1 MNRNSFYVGN
11 GMKHWFLVTC
21 GFLAGCGSINSD
33 MVPGGNMLDTAPRTN
48 SELRHPEWGYAKS
61 YASTPRYVAQAPS
74 TMGKK
79 SQGVTSLEMFLNRH
93 QIAHET
99 ISGDHLM
106 VRLKEQVHF
115 QTGSARLSSQSEDW
129 LRNLGHY
136 LAGRT
141 DVDVVIDGHADS
153 TGAATF
159 NDSLSEKRA
168 REVEKQLLATSL
180 PRQRVFSRGFGEY
193 VPQCSN
199 ATASGKACN
208 RRVELMLIVDQ

>member
-1 MNRNSFYVGN
+1 
-11 GMKHWFLVTC
+11 MKHWFLVAC
-21 GFLAGCGSINSD
+21 GMLAGCTSMDPN
-33 MVPGGNMLDTAPRTN
+33 MVPGGNILDTAPRTN
-48 SELRHPEWGYAKS
+48 SELRHPEWGYAPTS
-61 YASTPRYVAQAPS
+61 YVAAPRQAAQAPRS
-74 TMGKK
+74 MGKK
-79 SQGVTSLEMFLNRH
+79 SQGVMSLEMFLNRH

-99 ISGDHLM
+99 ISGEHLM

-115 QTGSARLSSQSEDW
+115 QTGSARLSSQSQDW
-129 LRNLGHY
+129 IRSLGHY
-136 LAGRT
+136 LSGRT
-141 DVDVVIDGHADS
+141 DIDVVIDGHADS
-153 TGAATF
+153 TGAASF

-199 ATASGKACN
+199 ATSSGKACN

>member
-1 MNRNSFYVGN
+1 
-11 GMKHWFLVTC
+11 MKHWFLVAC
-21 GFLAGCGSINSD
+21 GMLAGCTSMDPN
-33 MVPGGNMLDTAPRTN
+33 MVPGGNILDTAPRTN
-48 SELRHPEWGYAKS
+48 SELRHPEWGYAPTS
-61 YASTPRYVAQAPS
+61 YVSAPRQTTQATS
-74 TMGKK
+74 SMGKK
-79 SQGVTSLEMFLNRH
+79 PQGVMSLEMFLNRH

-99 ISGDHLM
+99 ISGEHLM
-106 VRLKEQVHF
+106 IRLEEQVHF
-115 QTGSARLSSQSEDW
+115 QTGSAKLSSQSQDW
-129 LRNLGHY
+129 IRNLGHY
-136 LAGRT
+136 LSGRT

-153 TGAATF
+153 TGAASF

-199 ATASGKACN
+199 ATSTGKACN

>member
-1 MNRNSFYVGN
+1 MDPN
-11 GMKHWFLVTC
+11 
-21 GFLAGCGSINSD
+21 
-33 MVPGGNMLDTAPRTN
+33 MVPGGNILDTAPRTN
-48 SELRHPEWGYAKS
+48 SELRHPEWGYAPTS
-61 YASTPRYVAQAPS
+61 YVSAPRQTTQATS
-74 TMGKK
+74 SMGKK
-79 SQGVTSLEMFLNRH
+79 PQGVMSLEMFLNRH

-99 ISGDHLM
+99 ISGEHLM
-106 VRLKEQVHF
+106 IRLKEQVHF
-115 QTGSARLSSQSEDW
+115 QTGSAKLSSQSQDW
-129 LRNLGHY
+129 IRNLGHY
-136 LAGRT
+136 LSGRT

-153 TGAATF
+153 TGAANF

-199 ATASGKACN
+199 ATSTGKACN

>member
-1 MNRNSFYVGN
+1 
-11 GMKHWFLVTC
+11 MKHWFLVAC
-21 GFLAGCGSINSD
+21 GMLAGCTSMDPS
-33 MVPGGNMLDTAPRTN
+33 MVPGGNILDTAPRTN
-48 SELRHPEWGYAKS
+48 SELRHPEWGYAPTS
-61 YASTPRYVAQAPS
+61 YVSAPRQATQATS
-74 TMGKK
+74 SMGKK
-79 SQGVTSLEMFLNRH
+79 PQGVMSLEMFLNRH

-99 ISGDHLM
+99 ISGEHLM
-106 VRLKEQVHF
+106 IRLKEQVHF
-115 QTGSARLSSQSEDW
+115 QTGSAKLSSQSQDW
-129 LRNLGHY
+129 IRNLGHY
-136 LAGRT
+136 LSGRT

-153 TGAATF
+153 TGAASF

-199 ATASGKACN
+199 ATSTGKACN

>member
-1 MNRNSFYVGN
+1 MDPN
-11 GMKHWFLVTC
+11 
-21 GFLAGCGSINSD
+21 
-33 MVPGGNMLDTAPRTN
+33 MVPGGNILDTAPRTN
-48 SELRHPEWGYAKS
+48 SELRHPEWGYTPTS
-61 YASTPRYVAQAPS
+61 YVSAPRQATQATS
-74 TMGKK
+74 SMGKK
-79 SQGVTSLEMFLNRH
+79 SQGVMSLEMFLNRH

-99 ISGDHLM
+99 ISGEHLM
-106 VRLKEQVHF
+106 IRLKEQVHF
-115 QTGSARLSSQSEDW
+115 QTGSAKLSSQSQDW
-129 LRNLGHY
+129 IRNLGHY
-136 LAGRT
+136 LSGRA

-153 TGAATF
+153 TGAASF

-199 ATASGKACN
+199 ATSTGKACN

>member
-1 MNRNSFYVGN
+1 
-11 GMKHWFLVTC
+11 
-21 GFLAGCGSINSD
+21 
-33 MVPGGNMLDTAPRTN
+33 MVPGGNILDTAPRTN
-48 SELRHPEWGYAKS
+48 SELRHPEWGYAPTS
-61 YASTPRYVAQAPS
+61 YVSAPRQAVQTPRS
-74 TMGKK
+74 MEKK
-79 SQGVTSLEMFLNRH
+79 SQGVMSLEMFLNRH

-99 ISGDHLM
+99 ISGEHLM

-115 QTGSARLSSQSEDW
+115 QTGSAKLSSQSQGW
-129 LRNLGHY
+129 IRNLGHY
-136 LAGRT
+136 LSGRT
-141 DVDVVIDGHADS
+141 DIDVVIDGHADS
-153 TGAATF
+153 TGAESF
-159 NDSLSEKRA
+159 NESLSEKRA

>member
-1 MNRNSFYVGN
+1 MDPN
-11 GMKHWFLVTC
+11 
-21 GFLAGCGSINSD
+21 
-33 MVPGGNMLDTAPRTN
+33 MVPGGNILDTAPRTN
-48 SELRHPEWGYAKS
+48 SELRHPEWGYAPTS
-61 YASTPRYVAQAPS
+61 YVSAPRQTTQATS
-74 TMGKK
+74 SMGKK
-79 SQGVTSLEMFLNRH
+79 PQGVMSLEMFLNRH

-99 ISGDHLM
+99 ISGEHLM
-106 VRLKEQVHF
+106 IRLKEQVHF
-115 QTGSARLSSQSEDW
+115 QTGSAKLSSQSQDW
-129 LRNLGHY
+129 IRNLGHY
-136 LAGRT
+136 LSGRT

-153 TGAATF
+153 TGAASF

-199 ATASGKACN
+199 ATSTGKACN

>member
-1 MNRNSFYVGN
+1 MDPN
-11 GMKHWFLVTC
+11 
-21 GFLAGCGSINSD
+21 
-33 MVPGGNMLDTAPRTN
+33 MVPGGNILDTAPRTN
-48 SELRHPEWGYAKS
+48 SELRHPEWGYAPTS
-61 YASTPRYVAQAPS
+61 YVAAPRS
-74 TMGKK
+74 MGKK
-79 SQGVTSLEMFLNRH
+79 SQGVMSLEMFLNRH

-99 ISGDHLM
+99 ISGEHLM

-115 QTGSARLSSQSEDW
+115 QTGSARLSSQSQDW
-129 LRNLGHY
+129 IRSLGHY
-136 LAGRT
+136 LSGRT
-141 DVDVVIDGHADS
+141 DIDVVIDGHADS
-153 TGAATF
+153 TGAASF

-199 ATASGKACN
+199 ATSSGKACN

>member
-1 MNRNSFYVGN
+1 
-11 GMKHWFLVTC
+11 MKHWFLVAC
-21 GFLAGCGSINSD
+21 GMLAGCTSMDPN
-33 MVPGGNMLDTAPRTN
+33 MVPGGNILDTAPRTN
-48 SELRHPEWGYAKS
+48 SELRHPEWGYAPTS
-61 YASTPRYVAQAPS
+61 YVSAPRQTTQATS
-74 TMGKK
+74 SMGKK
-79 SQGVTSLEMFLNRH
+79 PQGVMSLEMFLNRH

-99 ISGDHLM
+99 ISGEHLM
-106 VRLKEQVHF
+106 IRLKEQVHF
-115 QTGSARLSSQSEDW
+115 QTGSAKLSSQSQDW
-129 LRNLGHY
+129 IRNLGHY
-136 LAGRT
+136 LSGRT

-153 TGAATF
+153 TGAANF

-199 ATASGKACN
+199 ATSTGKACN

>member
-1 MNRNSFYVGN
+1 MDPN
-11 GMKHWFLVTC
+11 
-21 GFLAGCGSINSD
+21 
-33 MVPGGNMLDTAPRTN
+33 MVPGGNILDTAPRTN
-48 SELRHPEWGYAKS
+48 SELRHPEWGYAPTS
-61 YASTPRYVAQAPS
+61 YVSAPRQTTQATS
-74 TMGKK
+74 SMGKK
-79 SQGVTSLEMFLNRH
+79 PQGVMSLEMFLNRH

-99 ISGDHLM
+99 ISGEHLM
-106 VRLKEQVHF
+106 IRLKEQVHF
-115 QTGSARLSSQSEDW
+115 QTGSAKLSSQSQDW
-129 LRNLGHY
+129 IRNLGHY
-136 LAGRT
+136 LSDRT

-153 TGAATF
+153 TGAASF

-199 ATASGKACN
+199 ATSTGKACN

>member
-1 MNRNSFYVGN
+1 
-11 GMKHWFLVTC
+11 MKHWFLVAC
-21 GFLAGCGSINSD
+21 GMLAGCTSMDPN
-33 MVPGGNMLDTAPRTN
+33 MVPGGNILDTAPRTN
-48 SELRHPEWGYAKS
+48 SELRHPEWGYAPTS
-61 YASTPRYVAQAPS
+61 YVSAPRQTTQATS
-74 TMGKK
+74 SMGKK
-79 SQGVTSLEMFLNRH
+79 PQGVMSLEMFLNRH

-99 ISGDHLM
+99 ISGEHLM
-106 VRLKEQVHF
+106 IRLKEQVHF
-115 QTGSARLSSQSEDW
+115 QTGSAKLSSQSQDW
-129 LRNLGHY
+129 IRNLGHY
-136 LAGRT
+136 LSDRT

-153 TGAATF
+153 TGAASF

-199 ATASGKACN
+199 ATSTGKACN

>member
-1 MNRNSFYVGN
+1 
-11 GMKHWFLVTC
+11 MKYWFLVAC
-21 GFLAGCGSINSD
+21 GMLAGCTSMDPN
-33 MVPGGNMLDTAPRTN
+33 MVPGGNILDTAPRTN
-48 SELRHPEWGYAKS
+48 SELRHPEWGYAPTS
-61 YASTPRYVAQAPS
+61 YVSAPRQTTQATS
-74 TMGKK
+74 SMGKK
-79 SQGVTSLEMFLNRH
+79 PQGVMSLEMFLNRH

-99 ISGDHLM
+99 ISGEHLM
-106 VRLKEQVHF
+106 IRLKEQVHF
-115 QTGSARLSSQSEDW
+115 QTGSAKLSSQSQDW
-129 LRNLGHY
+129 IRNLGHY
-136 LAGRT
+136 LSGRT

-153 TGAATF
+153 TGAASF

-199 ATASGKACN
+199 ATSTGKACN

>member
-1 MNRNSFYVGN
+1 
-11 GMKHWFLVTC
+11 MKHWFLVAC
-21 GFLAGCGSINSD
+21 GMLAGCTSMDPN
-33 MVPGGNMLDTAPRTN
+33 MVPGGNILDTAPRTN
-48 SELRHPEWGYAKS
+48 SELRHPEWGYAPTS
-61 YASTPRYVAQAPS
+61 YVSAPRQTTQATS
-74 TMGKK
+74 SMGKK
-79 SQGVTSLEMFLNRH
+79 PQGVMSLEMFLNRH

-99 ISGDHLM
+99 ISGEHLM
-106 VRLKEQVHF
+106 IRLKEQVHF
-115 QTGSARLSSQSEDW
+115 QTGSAKLSSQSQDW
-129 LRNLGHY
+129 IRNLGHY
-136 LAGRT
+136 LSGRT

-153 TGAATF
+153 TGAASF

-199 ATASGKACN
+199 ATSTGKACN